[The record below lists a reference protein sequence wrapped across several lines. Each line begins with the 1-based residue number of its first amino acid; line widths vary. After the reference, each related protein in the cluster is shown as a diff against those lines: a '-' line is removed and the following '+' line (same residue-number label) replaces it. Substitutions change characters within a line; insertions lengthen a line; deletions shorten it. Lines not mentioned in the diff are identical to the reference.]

1 MNKALHA
8 VIRVLIL
15 LGMILGIGLLVCVVV
30 PMGGYS
36 GGGLF
41 FDLRG
46 RNWCSYVSGGL
57 AIVSILGCETIGFVL
72 FSMMQSLSKDPFV
85 EENVKRLRIMGFV
98 ALGVMACAFLTLAF
112 EAVPLL
118 VVGALP
124 VGMCG
129 MFSLTLAEVFQKAVE
144 AKCEND
150 LTI

>member
-1 MNKALHA
+1 MNKVLHT
-8 VIRVLIL
+8 VIRVLIV
-15 LGMILGIGLLVCVVV
+15 LGMILGIGLIVCIIM
-30 PMGGYS
+30 PTSNFPGGR
-36 GGGLF
+36 LF
-41 FDLRG
+41 FEVNGSGWRG
-46 RNWCSYVSGGL
+46 YVSGGL
-57 AIVSILGCETIGFVL
+57 AIVSILGCETIGVVL

-98 ALGVMACAFLTLAF
+98 ALGVMVCAFLTLAF

-144 AKCEND
+144 AKREND